1 MRAEAAPLFDSKV
14 RWHSIVCRTK
24 VRRAIRYNKLMPQ
37 EMRKVTVMLPKDL
50 VDRATRASGLGVT
63 PTIRKGLQAI
73 AASDAYERILR
84 RRGKVRFTID
94 VDELR
99 RD

>member
-1 MRAEAAPLFDSKV
+1 
-14 RWHSIVCRTK
+14 
-24 VRRAIRYNKLMPQ
+24 MPQ
-37 EMRKVTVMLPKDL
+37 QQMRKVTVMLPKDL
-50 VDRATRASGLGVT
+50 VERATKATGVGLT
-63 PTIRKGLQAI
+63 PTIRKGLEAV

-84 RRGKVRFTID
+84 RRGKVHLSID

>member
-1 MRAEAAPLFDSKV
+1 
-14 RWHSIVCRTK
+14 
-24 VRRAIRYNKLMPQ
+24 MPQ

-63 PTIRKGLQAI
+63 PTIRKGLEAV
-73 AASDAYERILR
+73 AASDAYQRILR
-84 RRGKVRFTID
+84 RRGKVHFSID

>member
-1 MRAEAAPLFDSKV
+1 
-14 RWHSIVCRTK
+14 
-24 VRRAIRYNKLMPQ
+24 
-37 EMRKVTVMLPKDL
+37 MLPKDL
-50 VDRATRASGLGVT
+50 VDRATKASGLGIT
-63 PTIRKGLQAI
+63 PTIRKGLQAV

-84 RRGKVRFTID
+84 RRGKVRFSID

>member
-1 MRAEAAPLFDSKV
+1 MR
-14 RWHSIVCRTK
+14 
-24 VRRAIRYNKLMPQ
+24 Q

-50 VDRATRASGLGVT
+50 VDRATKASGLGIT
-63 PTIRKGLQAI
+63 PTIRKGLQAV

-84 RRGKVRFTID
+84 RRGKVRFSID